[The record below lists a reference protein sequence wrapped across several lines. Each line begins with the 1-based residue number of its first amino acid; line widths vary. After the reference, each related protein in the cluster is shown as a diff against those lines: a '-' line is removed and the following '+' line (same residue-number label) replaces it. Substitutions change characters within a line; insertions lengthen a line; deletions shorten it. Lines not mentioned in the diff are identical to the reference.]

1 MVCYKIQ
8 KIMKNY
14 SRPLLLSCALFFFVL
29 GASAATLSVTPSIT
43 SNTYSGVIT
52 LNVTGLTNGEPVEIQ
67 KYLDRNGN
75 GIVDSSE
82 PLVDAFK
89 VTDGGASVIG
99 GITNLNVPFDSN
111 PSPGTITTT
120 HSFIPAQ
127 IVDTFVASYIYR
139 AVSPSGRFTPV
150 QTTLTVTNTAF
161 AQYLSGTVFSNGVP
175 FPNAVV
181 VAQDQQIN
189 NPVAGTV
196 TDSAGRYYLPVR
208 PGSYALLAA
217 VPNFY
222 FDQSLAPSVNLT
234 NGMSA
239 TNNLFLTNGT
249 VTISGS
255 IYDSVTSN
263 KLDGAFLQLQSGNL
277 FAIVFTD
284 ANGDYSAAVSPGFWK
299 IQPGKERYARR
310 GYVISQDKLQVDT
323 TTGSVA
329 NVNIAVL
336 PGNALFYGRV
346 TDNSNIPLANVELD
360 CGTGN
365 TYGCKGYSDLNG
377 YYTAAVLGDIT
388 NQWNCS
394 PDNGRDLLV
403 GNYIF
408 NSFNTTNVYPSQI
421 ILQNFVALPAAA
433 RIFGS
438 VHDNSGNPVT
448 GVTLTAN
455 AVIGGNNYHALD
467 STTDNS
473 GNYSLAVASGFWEVE
488 FLNGGGS
495 EDNLDAHGYVDLT
508 APHYVSIPPTN
519 VLLNLTVYPI
529 GTPAI
534 WGGRRISSTQFS
546 FSVSGATNVSYTI
559 QTSTNLASNWNTLFS
574 FLLTTNPFP
583 IVDPYATN
591 SPRFYRVK
599 KN

>member
-181 VAQDQQIN
+181 VAQDQQIT

-217 VPNFY
+217 G
-222 FDQSLAPSVNLT
+222 DC
-234 NGMSA
+234 
-239 TNNLFLTNGT
+239 
-249 VTISGS
+249 
-255 IYDSVTSN
+255 
-263 KLDGAFLQLQSGNL
+263 DGAVGE
-277 FAIVFTD
+277 
-284 ANGDYSAAVSPGFWK
+284 
-299 IQPGKERYARR
+299 KEVVC
-310 GYVISQDKLQVDT
+310 GGHSIGQVDR
-323 TTGSVA
+323 G
-329 NVNIAVL
+329 
-336 PGNALFYGRV
+336 
-346 TDNSNIPLANVELD
+346 
-360 CGTGN
+360 
-365 TYGCKGYSDLNG
+365 
-377 YYTAAVLGDIT
+377 
-388 NQWNCS
+388 
-394 PDNGRDLLV
+394 
-403 GNYIF
+403 
-408 NSFNTTNVYPSQI
+408 
-421 ILQNFVALPAAA
+421 
-433 RIFGS
+433 
-438 VHDNSGNPVT
+438 
-448 GVTLTAN
+448 
-455 AVIGGNNYHALD
+455 
-467 STTDNS
+467 
-473 GNYSLAVASGFWEVE
+473 
-488 FLNGGGS
+488 
-495 EDNLDAHGYVDLT
+495 
-508 APHYVSIPPTN
+508 
-519 VLLNLTVYPI
+519 
-529 GTPAI
+529 
-534 WGGRRISSTQFS
+534 
-546 FSVSGATNVSYTI
+546 
-559 QTSTNLASNWNTLFS
+559 
-574 FLLTTNPFP
+574 
-583 IVDPYATN
+583 
-591 SPRFYRVK
+591 
-599 KN
+599 